1 MNKEI
6 ERPLGQDR
14 RSGGRPRLRFS
25 RGAIAGMAAC
35 FAIVAIAGAI
45 ALRPRPFH
53 QAPEI
58 VVSTPQ
64 TAASTDV
71 PASRPPS
78 GTASPGQAAST
89 AGRTG
94 PQIIHVNPDTAE
106 KDLSHDIT
114 YGTDGETTAAEEDD
128 GHDEH
133 GKPKKKH
140 RFLNLLK
147 GGAKTGVTAVLGAD
161 RVKAQLGSEHSKQR
175 QGVLRR
181 RQYIDGPSMYK
192 CRYDGKRG
200 WLIIVSGSKETLNGS
215 QY

>member
-1 MNKEI
+1 MRIGEEHNTPLPPPPQYTGI
-6 ERPLGQDR
+6 PPER
-14 RSGGRPRLRFS
+14 S
-25 RGAIAGMAAC
+25 
-35 FAIVAIAGAI
+35 VT
-45 ALRPRPFH
+45 
-53 QAPEI
+53 PELE
-58 VVSTPQ
+58 
-64 TAASTDV
+64 DNL
-71 PASRPPS
+71 PP
-78 GTASPGQAAST
+78 
-89 AGRTG
+89 
-94 PQIIHVNPDTAE
+94 VNPDTAE